1 MIRHDGTWTGRCARP
16 LIAAVMML
24 GLTACGEGPGNPRPP
39 LSPPRPTTT
48 AENITKANL
57 VLPARPVVAPPSM
70 L

>member
-1 MIRHDGTWTGRCARP
+1 MNRYDAKFTVRCARP
-16 LIAAVMML
+16 LLAVAMML

-48 AENITKANL
+48 ADNIVKANL
-57 VLPARPVVAPPSM
+57 VLPARPVVAPPGM